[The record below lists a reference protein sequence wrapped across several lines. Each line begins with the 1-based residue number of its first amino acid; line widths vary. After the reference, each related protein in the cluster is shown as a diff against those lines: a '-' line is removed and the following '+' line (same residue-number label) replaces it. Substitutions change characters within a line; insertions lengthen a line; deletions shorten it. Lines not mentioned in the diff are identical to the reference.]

1 MQEHGLTPL
10 CSSAGTLAG
19 DLTPDL
25 WAPLCQHGVL
35 KSFAHFLENLLAMEC
50 NMQGKKKVITFRN
63 EARGFG
69 QLKTGVIA

>member
-10 CSSAGTLAG
+10 RSSAGTLAG

-35 KSFAHFLENLLAMEC
+35 NSFAHFLENLPAMEC
-50 NMQGKKKVITFRN
+50 NMQGKKSNHIQK
-63 EARGFG
+63 
-69 QLKTGVIA
+69 

>member
-10 CSSAGTLAG
+10 RSSAGTLAG

-35 KSFAHFLENLLAMEC
+35 NSFAHFLENLLAMEC
-50 NMQGKKKVITFRN
+50 NMQGKKK
-63 EARGFG
+63 
-69 QLKTGVIA
+69 K